1 MKLNILSLTLVL
13 FGMIAANAQSV
24 LNAKSPEELRK
35 MREENLTQ
43 NAEGEVVKED
53 TNPLPY
59 GYINEKD
66 VIWSKVVWEV
76 IDLNEK
82 INQPYYNST
91 DGIAYKTLSLFDALK
106 KGIESGEIKEVYDD
120 EFFQYK
126 LSSQDA
132 MNSLSRTDTTDWY
145 YEQKEKGVDM
155 SKVTDTGIDRYP
167 VGSDKVKLIKVKGMW
182 YIDRRMSEMRY
193 RILGIAMMGPDAQSM
208 GRGFEGADDYVDLFW
223 VWYPDARNVL
233 HKYTVFNPK
242 NASSKITYDDMLNAR
257 RFNSVIYKTSDA
269 LGNRSIEQYIP
280 LDAQSQMEESRRIKE
295 EILEKEN
302 EMWNY

>member
-126 LSSQDA
+126 LSPQEA
-132 MNSLSRTDTTDWY
+132 INSLSRTDTTDWY

-167 VGSDKVKLIKVKGMW
+167 VSSDKVKLIKVKGMW

-223 VWYPDARNVL
+223 IWYPDARNVL

-269 LGNRSIEQYIP
+269 LGNKSIEEYIP
-280 LDAQSQMEESRRIKE
+280 LDAQAQMEESRRIKE
-295 EILEKEN
+295 QILQKEN
-302 EMWNY
+302 DMWNY

>member
-167 VGSDKVKLIKVKGMW
+167 VSSDKVKLIKVKGMW

-223 VWYPDARNVL
+223 IWYPDARNVL

-269 LGNRSIEQYIP
+269 LGNKSIEEYIP
-280 LDAQSQMEESRRIKE
+280 LDAQAQMEESRRIKE
-295 EILEKEN
+295 QILQKEN
-302 EMWNY
+302 DMWNY

>member
-43 NAEGEVVKED
+43 NAEGEVVKE
-53 TNPLPY
+53 NSKPLPY

-126 LSSQDA
+126 LSPQEA
-132 MNSLSRTDTTDWY
+132 INSLSRTDTTDWY

-167 VGSDKVKLIKVKGMW
+167 VSSDKVKLIKVKGMW

-223 VWYPDARNVL
+223 IWYPDARNVL

-269 LGNRSIEQYIP
+269 LGNKSIEEYIP
-280 LDAQSQMEESRRIKE
+280 LDAQAQMEESRRIKE
-295 EILEKEN
+295 QILQKEN
-302 EMWNY
+302 DMWNY